1 MTDKSYYLE
10 IGGDVKGL
18 SGDGEFKGI
27 AGDISGGVIN
37 QYIITQKSGVEIQS
51 QPLIT
56 GSPYLGLRKF
66 EVDDKDRFFGRDN
79 WIIELT
85 DYLKQKNVLLLLG
98 ASGSGKSSL
107 VQAGLIPKVKEVGQ
121 E

>member
-1 MTDKSYYLE
+1 M
-10 IGGDVKGL
+10 
-18 SGDGEFKGI
+18 
-27 AGDISGGVIN
+27 GDISGGVIN

-51 QPLIT
+51 QTLIT

-85 DYLKQKNVLLLLG
+85 DYLKQQECFIAFRCV
-98 ASGSGKSSL
+98 GKW
-107 VQAGLIPKVKEVGQ
+107 
-121 E
+121 

>member
-1 MTDKSYYLE
+1 MTDKSYYSE

-18 SGDGEFKGI
+18 IGDGEFKGI

-56 GSPYLGLRKF
+56 GRVRASQLGLTKGF
-66 EVDDKDRFFGRDN
+66 QHSHHIV
-79 WIIELT
+79 IIH
-85 DYLKQKNVLLLLG
+85 G
-98 ASGSGKSSL
+98 
-107 VQAGLIPKVKEVGQ
+107 P
-121 E
+121 